1 MEITVAGQTWLFL
14 LSAALGAALGVCY
27 DVFRILRIAF
37 RHPAT
42 AVLVEDILFS
52 LTAAGATFAFLLT
65 TGNGQL
71 RAFFLIGEL
80 VGFSLY
86 YCTLGALLI
95 GAAKGIIA
103 GLRWFFGLIYRVF
116 VAPILRLVKKIRGFL
131 AKIMK
136 QSAKCIKNKAKNS
149 RIPLKKHRHL
159 LYNLKKRLQWDG
171 RKKNKKEQEQ
181 PGS

>member
-14 LSAALGAALGVCY
+14 LSVALGAALGVCY

-37 RHPAT
+37 RHPSL
-42 AVLVEDILFS
+42 AVLLEDILFS
-52 LTAAGATFAFLLT
+52 LAAGGRDVRFPAH
-65 TGNGQL
+65 NGQ
-71 RAFFLIGEL
+71 RAAARLFPDR
-80 VGFSLY
+80 
-86 YCTLGALLI
+86 GAGGVFPLPLHPRR
-95 GAAKGIIA
+95 AAHRRGQRDHRGHPVA
-103 GLRWFFGLIYRVF
+103 FGLIYRIF
-116 VAPILRLVKKIRGFL
+116 VAPVLRLLEKIQGFL

-149 RIPLKKHRHL
+149 RIPLKKHSHL

-171 RKKNKKEQEQ
+171 QKKNVKEQEQ

>member
-14 LSAALGAALGVCY
+14 LSVALGAALGVCY

-37 RHPAT
+37 RHPSL
-42 AVLVEDILFS
+42 AVLLEDILFS
-52 LTAAGATFAFLLT
+52 LAAAGATFAFLLT
-65 TGNGQL
+65 TATAAARLFPDRGAGGVFPLPLHPRRAAHRRGQGDHCGHPV
-71 RAFFLIGEL
+71 AFWADLPGL
-80 VGFSLY
+80 
-86 YCTLGALLI
+86 CGA
-95 GAAKGIIA
+95 GPAPVRKDS
-103 GLRWFFGLIYRVF
+103 GL
-116 VAPILRLVKKIRGFL
+116 L

-149 RIPLKKHRHL
+149 RIPLKKHSHL

-171 RKKNKKEQEQ
+171 QKKNVKEQEQ